1 MPNPPG
7 SSRLVSAYTLPANAE
22 DIAMLRVV
30 VREQFSRDMAE
41 ILADDIL
48 KACEYFETHGGYET
62 PPPVPKGEKQHIH
75 C

>member
-1 MPNPPG
+1 MTNSDYFPFG
-7 SSRLVSAYTLPANAE
+7 LLLSRAGWTRFQV
-22 DIAMLRVV
+22 
-30 VREQFSRDMAE
+30 AE